1 MSGARDGSKAVS
13 EDDTISAAAEPVTE
27 DGDQASEHERA
38 QLVEDRLSQVLA
50 AYRKLKTEN
59 AEFRERMSRNIERR
73 FNDRRERLLIKF
85 IDILDNLDRALEAA
99 ERSNVTESLIDGLI
113 LVRAQLLQTL
123 QDEGLERAP
132 VLGLPYDPALAE
144 AMGTVPVDTREHD
157 HVVVKELLRAY
168 RFEGRVIRHGQV
180 LVGQFQDDFAD
191 DDVPPEAEQVRPP
204 DDEPPEAIQ
213 VRPPDDEESPEAEQA
228 RPDNEES
235 LPELDECISDEEE
248 EEEFLLAN
256 PDDDE
261 DEPKSSS

>member
-1 MSGARDGSKAVS
+1 MS

-59 AEFRERMSRNIERR
+59 ADFRERMSRNIERR
-73 FNDRRERLLIKF
+73 FNDRRERLLVKF

-113 LVRAQLLQTL
+113 LVRVQLLQAL

-144 AMGTVPVDTREHD
+144 AMGTAPVDTKEHD

-180 LVGQFQDDFAD
+180 LVGQFEDDSGAD
-191 DDVPPEAEQVRPP
+191 EAPAEAGQVRAP
-204 DDEPPEAIQ
+204 DEEPP
-213 VRPPDDEESPEAEQA
+213 
-228 RPDNEES
+228 
-235 LPELDECISDEEE
+235 PELDAGSSEEE
-248 EEEFLLAN
+248 EEEEVSLPAD
-256 PDDDE
+256 PDDD
-261 DEPKSSS
+261 DER

>member
-1 MSGARDGSKAVS
+1 MSGARDGSEAVS
-13 EDDTISAAAEPVTE
+13 EDDALPAAAEPVTE
-27 DGDQASEHERA
+27 DGDQASEQQRA

-59 AEFRERMSRNIERR
+59 ADFRERMSRNIERR

-113 LVRAQLLQTL
+113 LVRVQLLQTL

-180 LVGQFQDDFAD
+180 LPYRVEGHF
-191 DDVPPEAEQVRPP
+191 VMIIYRT
-204 DDEPPEAIQ
+204 
-213 VRPPDDEESPEAEQA
+213 
-228 RPDNEES
+228 
-235 LPELDECISDEEE
+235 L
-248 EEEFLLAN
+248 
-256 PDDDE
+256 
-261 DEPKSSS
+261 